1 MTVPEA
7 IARLADARDRARRG
21 HDTRD
26 EQEAAIAFINS
37 EAERVRDARLGLS
50 LPHRGTEHQP

>member
-21 HDTRD
+21 QDTRD
-26 EQEAAIAFINS
+26 EQEAAIAFINR

-50 LPHRGTEHQP
+50 LPLRGTEQLS